1 MHVINLFKK
10 HKLIPRII
18 DELKEIPFQISNDNL
33 LKSYSNTNSICVLHN
48 NICELFG
55 ENVYIVKYVKYID
68 DIITT
73 KNTNSLIPVACYDIM
88 YSRNIENIKTMQEIR
103 LKIDCYNYHNNYYI
117 CPLQKLLHI
126 IDDIIDDSITKSI
139 ELSENKP

>member
-1 MHVINLFKK
+1 MHILNLFKK

-18 DELKEIPFQISNDNL
+18 DELKEIPFQISNDSL
-33 LKSYSNTNSICVLHN
+33 LKGYSNTNSICVLHN
-48 NICELFG
+48 KICELFG

-88 YSRNIENIKTMQEIR
+88 YSRNIENIKTMQEIK

-117 CPLQKLLHI
+117 CPLQKLCH
-126 IDDIIDDSITKSI
+126 IIDDSITNSI

>member
-1 MHVINLFKK
+1 MHLINRFKK
-10 HKLIPRII
+10 HKLIPKII
-18 DELKEIPFQISNDNL
+18 DELKETPFQTSNDSF

-48 NICELFG
+48 KYVNFL
-55 ENVYIVKYVKYID
+55 VKMYIVKYVKYID

-73 KNTNSLIPVACYDIM
+73 KNTNSLFPVACYDIM
-88 YSRNIENIKTMQEIR
+88 YSRNIENIKTMQEIK

>member
-1 MHVINLFKK
+1 M
-10 HKLIPRII
+10 
-18 DELKEIPFQISNDNL
+18 
-33 LKSYSNTNSICVLHN
+33 
-48 NICELFG
+48 
-55 ENVYIVKYVKYID
+55 KYVKYID

-73 KNTNSLIPVACYDIM
+73 KNTNSLIPVECYDIM
-88 YSRNIENIKTMQEIR
+88 YSRNIVNIKTMQEIR

-126 IDDIIDDSITKSI
+126 IDDSITKSI

>member
-10 HKLIPRII
+10 HKLIPKIN
-18 DELKEIPFQISNDNL
+18 DKLKETPYQTSNDSF

-48 NICELFG
+48 QICELFG

-88 YSRNIENIKTMQEIR
+88 YSRNIENIKTMQEIK

-126 IDDIIDDSITKSI
+126 IDDSITKSI

>member
-1 MHVINLFKK
+1 MHLINRFKK
-10 HKLIPRII
+10 HKLIPKII
-18 DELKEIPFQISNDNL
+18 DELKETPFQTSNDSL
-33 LKSYSNTNSICVLHN
+33 LKICPNTNSICVLHN
-48 NICELFG
+48 NICEMFG

-68 DIITT
+68 DIITI

-88 YSRNIENIKTMQEIR
+88 YSRNIENIKTMQEIK

-117 CPLQKLLHI
+117 CPLQKLCH
-126 IDDIIDDSITKSI
+126 IIDDSITNSI